1 MRFYEDPKAR
11 ALLDVCK
18 ALEEQG
24 KPVTAKN
31 VYEVVKGLD
40 ISRQEARESA
50 TKWQNGKRIPPM
62 RRGDF
67 DARK

>member
-1 MRFYEDPKAR
+1 MIFFEDPRAR
-11 ALLDVCK
+11 ALLDACK

-24 KPVTAKN
+24 KPV
-31 VYEVVKGLD
+31 VVKSLG

-50 TKWQNGKRIPPM
+50 TKWQNSKRIPRM

-67 DARK
+67 DARQ